1 MDLLERGDGVRIAY
15 TLHNPGGAGTPL
27 VLSHGF
33 AATSGMWDPNVP
45 ALAAD
50 RPVVVWDF
58 RGHGESDA
66 PDDPAAYSAAAS
78 VGDIDA
84 LLDVLGAPRAVLAG
98 MSLGGYLTLAYH
110 LAHPDRVAGLV
121 LVDTGPG
128 FRNPEARERWNR
140 MAEGYARAIER
151 DGALSG
157 SPEVAQARHRDPRGL
172 VHTARRTLVQR
183 DDRVLSS
190 LPSVAVPT
198 LVIVGAED
206 HDFLAGSEY
215 MATRIP
221 GARKVVLPDAGH
233 AANLD
238 QPALFDAAV
247 TEFLRG
253 L

>member
-15 TLHNPGGAGTPL
+15 TVHHPGGAGTPL

-33 AATSGMWDPNVP
+33 AATSGMWDPNIP
-45 ALAAD
+45 ALTAD
-50 RPVVVWDF
+50 RPVVAWDL
-58 RGHGESDA
+58 RGHGQSDA
-66 PDDPAAYSAAAS
+66 PADPAAYSQEAS
-78 VGDIDA
+78 IGDIDA
-84 LLDVLGAPRAVLAG
+84 LLDVLGSHRAVLAG
-98 MSLGGYLTLAYH
+98 MSLGGYLTLAYR

-140 MAEGYARAIER
+140 MAEGFARAIER

-157 SPEVAQARHRDPRGL
+157 SREVAQAHHRDPRGL

-190 LPSVAVPT
+190 LGSVAVPT
-198 LVIVGAED
+198 LVVVGADD

-215 MATRIP
+215 MASRIP

>member
-15 TLHNPGGAGTPL
+15 TVHNPGGAGTPL

-33 AATSGMWDPNVP
+33 AATSGMWDPNIP
-45 ALAAD
+45 ALDAD
-50 RPVVVWDF
+50 RPVVAWDF
-58 RGHGESDA
+58 RGHGQSDA
-66 PDDPAAYSAAAS
+66 PDDPAAYSQEAS
-78 VGDIDA
+78 IGDIDA
-84 LLDVLGAPRAVLAG
+84 LLDVLDAHRAVLAG

-140 MAEGYARAIER
+140 MAEGFARAIEH
-151 DGALSG
+151 DGTLSG
-157 SPEVAQARHRDPRGL
+157 SREVAQAHHRDPRGL

-190 LPSVAVPT
+190 LGSVAVPT
-198 LVIVGAED
+198 LVVVGADD

-215 MATRIP
+215 MASRVP

>member
-66 PDDPAAYSAAAS
+66 PDDPSAYSAAAS

-238 QPALFDAAV
+238 QPAQFDAAV

>member
-15 TLHNPGGAGTPL
+15 TVHHPGGAGTPL

-33 AATSGMWDPNVP
+33 AATSGMWDPNIP

-50 RPVVVWDF
+50 RPVVAWDL
-58 RGHGESDA
+58 RGHGQSDA
-66 PDDPAAYSAAAS
+66 PADPAAYSQEAS
-78 VGDIDA
+78 IGDIDA
-84 LLDVLGAPRAVLAG
+84 LLDVLGSRRAVLAG
-98 MSLGGYLTLAYH
+98 MSLGGYLTLAYR

-140 MAEGYARAIER
+140 MAEGFARAIER

-157 SPEVAQARHRDPRGL
+157 SREVAQAHHRDPRGL

-190 LPSVAVPT
+190 LGSVAVPT
-198 LVIVGAED
+198 LVVVGADD

-215 MATRIP
+215 MASRIP

>member
-15 TLHNPGGAGTPL
+15 TVHHPGGAGTPL

-33 AATSGMWDPNVP
+33 AATSGMWDPNIP

-50 RPVVVWDF
+50 RPVVAWDL
-58 RGHGESDA
+58 RGHGQSDA
-66 PDDPAAYSAAAS
+66 PADPAAYSQEAS
-78 VGDIDA
+78 IGDIDA
-84 LLDVLGAPRAVLAG
+84 LLDVLGAHRAVLAG
-98 MSLGGYLTLAYH
+98 MSLGGYLTLAYR

-140 MAEGYARAIER
+140 MAEGFARAIER

-157 SPEVAQARHRDPRGL
+157 SREVAQAHHRDPRGL

-190 LPSVAVPT
+190 LGSVAVPT
-198 LVIVGAED
+198 LVVVGADD

-215 MATRIP
+215 MASRIP
-221 GARKVVLPDAGH
+221 GARKIVLPDAGH

>member
-15 TLHNPGGAGTPL
+15 TVHNPGGAGTPL

-33 AATSGMWDPNVP
+33 AATSGMWDPNIP
-45 ALAAD
+45 ALDAD
-50 RPVVVWDF
+50 RPVVAWDF
-58 RGHGESDA
+58 RGHGQSDA
-66 PDDPAAYSAAAS
+66 PDDPAAYSQEAS
-78 VGDIDA
+78 IGDIDA
-84 LLDVLGAPRAVLAG
+84 LLDVLDAHRAVLAG

-110 LAHPDRVAGLV
+110 LDHPDRVAGLV

-140 MAEGYARAIER
+140 MAEGFARAIEH
-151 DGALSG
+151 DGTLSG
-157 SPEVAQARHRDPRGL
+157 SREVAQAHHRDPRGL

-190 LPSVAVPT
+190 LGSVAVPT
-198 LVIVGAED
+198 LVVVGADD

-215 MATRIP
+215 MASRIP

>member
-33 AATSGMWDPNVP
+33 AATSEMWDPNVP

-58 RGHGESDA
+58 RGHGQSDA
-66 PDDPAAYSAAAS
+66 PDDPAAYSAEAS

-84 LLDVLGAPRAVLAG
+84 LLDMLGAERAVLAG

-110 LAHPDRVAGLV
+110 LAHPERVAGLV

-140 MAEGYARAIER
+140 MAEGFARAIER
-151 DGALSG
+151 DGTLSG
-157 SPEVAQARHRDPRGL
+157 SREVAQAHHRDPRGL

-198 LVIVGAED
+198 LVVVGAD
-206 HDFLAGSEY
+206 DRDFLAGSEY

-221 GARKVVLPDAGH
+221 GARKIVLPDAGH

-238 QPALFDAAV
+238 QPARFDEAV
-247 TEFLRG
+247 TEFLRDV
-253 L
+253 

>member
-1 MDLLERGDGVRIAY
+1 MDLLERDDGVRIAY
-15 TLHNPGGAGTPL
+15 TVHNPGGAGTPL

-33 AATSGMWDPNVP
+33 AATSGMWDPNVA

-58 RGHGESDA
+58 RGHGQSDA
-66 PDDPAAYSAAAS
+66 PDDPAAYSEEAS

-84 LLDVLGAPRAVLAG
+84 LLDILAAPRAVLAG

-140 MAEGYARAIER
+140 MAEGFARAIER

-157 SPEVAQARHRDPRGL
+157 SREVAQAVHRDPRGL

-190 LPSVAVPT
+190 LGSVAVPT
-198 LVIVGAED
+198 LVIVGAD
-206 HDFLAGSEY
+206 DRDFLAGSEY

>member
-15 TLHNPGGAGTPL
+15 TVHHPGGAGTPL

-33 AATSGMWDPNVP
+33 AATSGMWDPNIP

-50 RPVVVWDF
+50 RPVVAWDL
-58 RGHGESDA
+58 RGHGQSDA
-66 PDDPAAYSAAAS
+66 PADPAAYSQEAS
-78 VGDIDA
+78 IGDIDA
-84 LLDVLGAPRAVLAG
+84 LLDVLGSHRAVLAG
-98 MSLGGYLTLAYH
+98 MSLGGYLTLAYR

-140 MAEGYARAIER
+140 MAEGFARAIER

-157 SPEVAQARHRDPRGL
+157 SREVAQAHHRDPRGL

-190 LPSVAVPT
+190 LGSVAVPT
-198 LVIVGAED
+198 LVVVGADD

-215 MATRIP
+215 MASRIP